1 MFDRRPTGL
10 QAFSGNAAGEPL
22 ARLNAFEG
30 FARSLIV
37 GIIPLLALEA
47 LGSKELVT
55 RAYLLA
61 SILTLMIT
69 LNFASLE
76 RLLHRRWVLTLG
88 VGFTIFAVII
98 LIFGDGMVIAFAI
111 GLQSAAASLFSVCIS
126 LYIMDY
132 IGKKDLIFTESKRL
146 LYTGVAWMIGP
157 TLGLWLWEEY
167 FYWAPFVL
175 TACASL
181 SMLTYFWYLRLGHSQ
196 VIQPAKSPS
205 VNVFRI
211 IPRYFEQS
219 ALRIA
224 YWITLSRSIFWMS
237 VFIYGPIYV
246 VEADLPS
253 WVAGGL
259 LSLVSGLL
267 LISPLIRRLS
277 SRFGTRVVIVYA
289 FILTGGSILM
299 RCIWYRRTEAD
310 WLCYSG
316 CWPAV
321 GGATIDVLG
330 NIPFMRMVK
339 PRERTEMTMIFSTWR
354 EASQLLTPLLVSLVV
369 LLLGPVRSLSTWCW
383 RQFYSAQ
390 VSCRDFSTAQALTV
404 IALRRWF

>member
-88 VGFTIFAVII
+88 VGFTISAVII

-111 GLQSAAASLFSVCIS
+111 GLQSASASLFSVCIS

-132 IGKKDLIFTESKRL
+132 IGKKDLIFTESRRL
-146 LYTGVAWMIGP
+146 LYTGIAWLIGP
-157 TLGLWLWEEY
+157 TLGLWLWVEY

-175 TACASL
+175 TACAAL
-181 SMLTYFWYLRLGHSQ
+181 SMLAYFWYLRLGYSQ
-196 VIQPAKSPS
+196 VIQPAKTPS
-205 VNVFRI
+205 VNVFKI
-211 IPRYFEQS
+211 IPRYFEQP

-237 VFIYGPIYV
+237 LFIYGPIYV
-246 VEADLPS
+246 VEADLPG

-267 LISPLIRRLS
+267 LISPFIRRLS
-277 SRFGTRVVIVYA
+277 IRFGTRVVIVTA
-289 FILTGGSILM
+289 FILAGVSILM
-299 RCIWYRRTEAD
+299 LYVTGEPKPIGLLFWVLA
-310 WLCYSG
+310 
-316 CWPAV
+316 AV

-354 EASQLLTPLLVSLVV
+354 EASQLLTPLLVSLVLMLAPFEAYYLV
-369 LLLGPVRSLSTWCW
+369 LAAIL
-383 RQFYSAQ
+383 FSA
-390 VSCRDFSTAQALTV
+390 SFTATFLP
-404 IALRRWF
+404 RRL